1 MSLLDLSVRE
11 VVLKQLVH
19 TQRGMELIERP
30 NSLLDYVK
38 QQNKSDL

>member
-11 VVLKQLVH
+11 VVLKQPVH
-19 TQRGMELIERP
+19 TQRRMELTEIP

-38 QQNKSDL
+38 QQNNL